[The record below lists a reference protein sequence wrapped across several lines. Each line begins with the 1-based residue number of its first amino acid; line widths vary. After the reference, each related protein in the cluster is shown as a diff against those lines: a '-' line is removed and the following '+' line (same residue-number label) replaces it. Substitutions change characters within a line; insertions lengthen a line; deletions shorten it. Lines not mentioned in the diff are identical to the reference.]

1 MSNVLKHVKLDSYLG
16 IFEEQKISP
25 DIVCKL
31 SMYDFQ
37 CLGIVNRS
45 DIMRLR
51 IECVKFGSCQPDLI
65 SNHHL
70 GRHEFSIP
78 KTTIEGL
85 LEAGFTVL
93 DISNTL
99 SVSETTVY
107 RRMRQYN
114 LSRLDFSDVSDETL
128 DFTVNE
134 IIREFPRCGETMIRQ
149 ILFHKNMKVCVIS

>member
-1 MSNVLKHVKLDSYLG
+1 MAGSMSNVLKHVKLDSYLG
-16 IFEEQKISP
+16 IFGEQKISP

-70 GRHEFSIP
+70 GRHEFSIL
-78 KTTIEGL
+78 KLLLKGFSKQGLQFWISVTHCLFQKLLYIE
-85 LEAGFTVL
+85 E
-93 DISNTL
+93 
-99 SVSETTVY
+99 
-107 RRMRQYN
+107 
-114 LSRLDFSDVSDETL
+114 
-128 DFTVNE
+128 
-134 IIREFPRCGETMIRQ
+134 
-149 ILFHKNMKVCVIS
+149 